1 MTSATTIGQW
11 PRSDRSPDNIDMTA
25 PLAEVPDDRQRPV
38 VYQTGAEPGAN
49 GERRRSLRVLMW
61 IMIVLGAAVVS
72 VGVAVGGSAV
82 WSVVGPK
89 TPGNVPL
96 WIEPPT
102 VAVHKLDSA
111 DTTRLSAP
119 PTAPTVPV
127 LPPGSSL
134 FQGAHHGGDDG
145 SGSRESRSPH
155 DG

>member
-1 MTSATTIGQW
+1 MTGPTTIGQW
-11 PRSDRSPDNIDMTA
+11 PRPDRSPDNIDMTA

-38 VYQTGAEPGAN
+38 VYQTRAEPGLRA
-49 GERRRSLRVLMW
+49 ERPRSMRVLIW
-61 IMIVLGAAVVS
+61 IMLALGAAAVS

-82 WSVVGPK
+82 WSVIGPK
-89 TPGNVPL
+89 TPGNAPL
-96 WIEPPT
+96 WLEPPT
-102 VAVHKLDSA
+102 VAVHRLDSA

-134 FQGAHHGGDDG
+134 NQGGHHGGDDG
-145 SGSRESRSPH
+145 SGSRGSQSSH